1 MIHGIDSGIK
11 KKINMQIEF
20 TSIALTRNPGT
31 DKELT
36 LIAKVIQSVAIR
48 YGELMSQEKN
58 PDYDKQMELL
68 QKATKDRTESMYME

>member
-31 DKELT
+31 DKEIT

-48 YGELMSQEKN
+48 YEELISLEKN
-58 PDYDKQMELL
+58 PDYEKQMEIL
-68 QKATKDRTESMYME
+68 QKATRERTESMYRE